1 MEDEEL
7 TVMIVHKITV
17 KIRND
22 DWYQTGKYL
31 IVKQMEIF
39 KAHYISIIKDEDTMK
54 AIQKIIANEH
64 IKESFIALETKF
76 EVQNSALTK

>member
-17 KIRND
+17 KIRNN
-22 DWYQTGKYL
+22 DWYQTSKYL

-39 KAHYISIIKDEDTMK
+39 KAHHISIIKDENTMK
-54 AIQKIIANEH
+54 AIQ
-64 IKESFIALETKF
+64 
-76 EVQNSALTK
+76 